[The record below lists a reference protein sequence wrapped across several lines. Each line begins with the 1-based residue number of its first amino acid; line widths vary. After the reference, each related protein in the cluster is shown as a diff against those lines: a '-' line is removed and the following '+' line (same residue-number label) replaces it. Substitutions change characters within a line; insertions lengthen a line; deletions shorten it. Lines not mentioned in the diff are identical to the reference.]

1 MTARLSDV
9 LRRLALVALLG
20 LSSLPLLAQQA
31 SPAGAAADAAADAK
45 GPPAGFVAPADPKPD
60 ETNAQRARTQPGN
73 NAPFWRA
80 VRDTGTQEGVVN
92 LPGAEQGVLVQKF
105 VQYPGSAKTNAGE
118 AWRQVRNQWIIP
130 YGGALLFVMALA
142 LALLYW
148 RKGPLGGHV
157 PESGRLVER
166 FTPFE
171 RAAHWANAVAF
182 VALAVSGL
190 VMAFGKFFLLPVMGS
205 TLFGWLSYLLKNLH
219 NFAGPLFAV
228 SLVIVI
234 VTFIRDNAPAKGDLS
249 WIRHGGGMFGDQ
261 KQVPSDRFNAGE
273 KIIFWLGV
281 FVLGLISIGSGL
293 VLDKLL
299 PGLEYLRGD
308 MQIAHM
314 IHAVSAVL
322 IVTVFMLHIYL
333 GTVGIKGAYQG
344 MKTGYV
350 GEGWAQEHHSLWLD
364 KVRANR
370 DPAKRQGA
378 SGNAG
383 ALGPG
388 TSHA

>member
-1 MTARLSDV
+1 MA
-9 LRRLALVALLG
+9 LAALLT
-20 LSSLPLLAQQA
+20 LAALPLSAQPAA
-31 SPAGAAADAAADAK
+31 SPAGGGEAPANAK
-45 GPPAGFVAPADPKPD
+45 APPAGFVAPAEPRPA

-80 VRDTGTQEGVVN
+80 VRESGSQEGVVN

-105 VQYPGSAKTNAGE
+105 VQYPGSARTNAGE

-130 YGGALLFVMALA
+130 YGGALLFVVALA
-142 LALLYW
+142 LALLFW

-157 PESGRLVER
+157 PETGRLVER
-166 FTPFE
+166 FSPFE
-171 RAAHWANAVAF
+171 RAAHWANAGAF

-190 VMAFGKFFLLPVMGS
+190 VMAFGKFVLLPVIGG
-205 TLFGWLSYLLKNLH
+205 TLFGWLTYLLKNIH

-228 SLVIVI
+228 SLLIVI
-234 VTFIRDNAPAKGDLS
+234 VTFIRDNVPARGDLA
-249 WIRHGGGMFGDQ
+249 WLINGAGVIGD

-273 KIIFWLGV
+273 KIVFWFGV

-308 MQIAHM
+308 MQIAHL
-314 IHAVSAVL
+314 IHASAAVL
-322 IVTVFMLHIYL
+322 ITTVFMLHIYL

-344 MKTGYV
+344 MRTGYV

-370 DPAKRQGA
+370 DPAQRQAG
-378 SGNAG
+378 SGHAG
-383 ALGPG
+383 ALDAG
-388 TSHA
+388 TSRA